1 MMKQEY
7 TPNQIT
13 TQTNDITQV
22 QNFFIDLNKEKRR
35 LGRPPKLLTSD
46 IATILMIQS
55 EFGNCNLLRLYKLL
69 KTHYLEHFE
78 LPCYKNFVLSMHRE
92 TVPLISLLNTILSYF
107 SNKNLMFIDSSA
119 LPVCKIYKEKKHKTM
134 KALAKKSKTTTGWY
148 YGLKLHLVSDENG
161 NPTFIRFTT
170 STVDDRVILKTIL
183 EKFYDKTFVADAGYL
198 GKKYQDLGI
207 KNSNF
212 TLTPCRFNMK
222 MLSTIWQNNM
232 MNMRSIIESV
242 FSSLKTHYGLVDTIS
257 RSVNGYLTN
266 YLRAIFRYCFRNI
279 FRYVIIS

>member
-1 MMKQEY
+1 MTKQAY
-7 TPNQIT
+7 IPNQIT
-13 TQTNDITQV
+13 TQTNHIVQV
-22 QNFFIDLNKEKRR
+22 QNFFTDLYQTKRT
-35 LGRPPKLLTSD
+35 LGRPPNLNTSD

-92 TVPLISLLNTILSYF
+92 TIHLISLLNTILSYF

-134 KALAKKSKTTTGWY
+134 KLLAKKSKTTTGWY

-170 STVDDRVILKTIL
+170 SSVDDRVVLNTIIK
-183 EKFYDKTFVADAGYL
+183 KFSDKTFVADAGYL
-198 GKKYQDLGI
+198 GKKYQEIGI
-207 KNSNF
+207 KNNNF
-212 TLTPCRFNMK
+212 TLTPCRHNMK
-222 MLSTIWQNNM
+222 VLSTVWQNNM

-279 FRYVIIS
+279 FSYVRLS